1 VIKSISPWK
10 LPWHPK
16 HDVSHHKHIGT
27 PPNRHVICMR
37 CNVSTLVCVLVDNDP
52 QTTWKSRNG
61 CNPRFPDTSPPR
73 AMMTWSLDLLRHTT
87 SRQIDDLHM
96 KSMTNKLLEIV
107 TVFRAQSRWLN
118 LFHRENYPD
127 TLNMM
132 FHITN
137 TSAHLPI
144 VMWYV
149 WDAMWALW
157 CVY

>member
-1 VIKSISPWK
+1 MKLISPWK
-10 LPWHPK
+10 LHCHPK

-27 PPNRHVICMR
+27 PPNRNVRCMR

-52 QTTWKSRNG
+52 QTTCKSRNG
-61 CNPRFPDTSPPR
+61 CNPRFPDTSHAR
-73 AMMTWSLDLLRHTT
+73 AMMTWSPGLLRYTT

-96 KSMTNKLLEIV
+96 KSMRNKLLEIV

-118 LFHRENYPD
+118 WFHRENYTA

-132 FHITN
+132 FHTTN

-144 VMWYV
+144 AMWGV